1 MFMSVNTIAV
11 LFAMANVL
19 SMGIGILIL
28 QVPYR
33 NQLVIVMRIVGFI
46 LVVVIPMISPFFV
59 IEMIVKGSIILMY

>member
-1 MFMSVNTIAV
+1 MFMTINTIAI

-28 QVPYR
+28 QVPYK
-33 NQLVIVMRIVGFI
+33 NQLIVAMRIVGFI
-46 LVVVIPMISPFFV
+46 LVVVIPMTSPFFV

>member
-1 MFMSVNTIAV
+1 MSVNTIAV

-28 QVPYR
+28 QAPYK

-46 LVVVIPMISPFFV
+46 LVVVIPMTSPFFV

>member
-1 MFMSVNTIAV
+1 MTINTIAI

-28 QVPYR
+28 QVPYK
-33 NQLVIVMRIVGFI
+33 NQLIVAMRIVGFI
-46 LVVVIPMISPFFV
+46 LVVVIPMTSQFFV

>member
-1 MFMSVNTIAV
+1 MSVNTIAV
-11 LFAMANVL
+11 LFSMANVL

-28 QVPYR
+28 QAPYK

-46 LVVVIPMISPFFV
+46 LVVVIPMTSPFFV

>member
-1 MFMSVNTIAV
+1 MFMPVNTIAV

-28 QVPYR
+28 QVPYK

-46 LVVVIPMISPFFV
+46 LGVVIPMTSPFFV

>member
-28 QVPYR
+28 QAPYR
-33 NQLVIVMRIVGFI
+33 DQLVIVMRIVGFI
-46 LVVVIPMISPFFV
+46 LVVVIPMTSPFFV

>member
-1 MFMSVNTIAV
+1 MFMTVNTIAI

-28 QVPYR
+28 QVPYK
-33 NQLVIVMRIVGFI
+33 NQLIVAMRIVGFI
-46 LVVVIPMISPFFV
+46 LVVVIPMTSPFFV

>member
-28 QVPYR
+28 QVPYK

-46 LVVVIPMISPFFV
+46 LVVVIPMTSPFFV
-59 IEMIVKGSIILMY
+59 IEMIVKGSVILMY

>member
-28 QVPYR
+28 QAPYK

-46 LVVVIPMISPFFV
+46 LVVVIPMASPFFV

>member
-1 MFMSVNTIAV
+1 MSVNTIAV

-28 QVPYR
+28 QAPYK
-33 NQLVIVMRIVGFI
+33 NQLIIVMRIVGFI
-46 LVVVIPMISPFFV
+46 LVVVIPMTSPFFV

>member
-1 MFMSVNTIAV
+1 MSVNTIAV

-28 QVPYR
+28 QAPYK

-46 LVVVIPMISPFFV
+46 FVVVIPMTSPFFV

>member
-1 MFMSVNTIAV
+1 MTINTIAI

-28 QVPYR
+28 QVPYK
-33 NQLVIVMRIVGFI
+33 NQLIVAMRIVGFI
-46 LVVVIPMISPFFV
+46 LVVVIPMTSPFFV

>member
-11 LFAMANVL
+11 LFSMANVL

-28 QVPYR
+28 QAPYK

-46 LVVVIPMISPFFV
+46 LVVVIPMTSPFFV

>member
-28 QVPYR
+28 QAPYK

-46 LVVVIPMISPFFV
+46 LVVVIPMTSPFFV